1 MPGLEHIRNQ
11 HECISIFQI
20 KGMTHLLLL
29 GLLAPNLSLY
39 SSTAMPNTRPVV
51 HTMLTIIFKISHINL
66 EELIEKLT
74 YPIRLSG
81 YSE

>member
-51 HTMLTIIFKISHINL
+51 HTMLTILFLRITMLTIMFKI
-66 EELIEKLT
+66 
-74 YPIRLSG
+74 
-81 YSE
+81 